1 MSEPGRNL
9 CGKVLPIIAGIE
21 GLTLTAQE
29 RELFSRLQPAGYILF
44 SRNIADYELARE
56 LTDELRAITTGPDV
70 PIIAIDQEG
79 GRVVRTADIFVK
91 HPSAAEL
98 AATGSSHLITQAA
111 LYNAQCLYTLGVNTN
126 FAPVLDI
133 GSPHANALPSRC
145 WGNDS
150 QSVTTHAGVWNRA
163 HLRAGIATCGK
174 HFPGMGAA
182 ECDPHYDLPLLHG
195 TKDSFLQG
203 AGIPFN
209 ALMPELPS
217 MMIAHLL
224 IPEIDETLPTSLS
237 PALVQGFLRNQLGYE
252 GVVFTDDLCMG
263 AIAGRYTPAESAA
276 LALCAGCDLPLICH
290 QVTEHLEAAAET
302 ISLLPK
308 PILSAAETRIERFRM
323 SLHTRP
329 PMPFIQWREYLSELR
344 AFNEQVPALCGATP
358 GSPVQ
363 DY

>member
-1 MSEPGRNL
+1 M
-9 CGKVLPIIAGIE
+9 LPVIAGIE
-21 GLTLTAQE
+21 GTVLTAQE
-29 RELFSRLQPAGYILF
+29 RELFTRLQPAGYILF
-44 SRNIADYELARE
+44 TRNIVDYELTRE
-56 LTDELRAITTGPDV
+56 LTDELRALTSGPDV

-79 GRVVRTADIFVK
+79 GRVVRTADIEVR

-111 LYNAQCLYTLGVNTN
+111 WYNAQCLYTLGVNTN

-133 GSPHANALPSRC
+133 GSERANALPSRC
-145 WGNDS
+145 WGYDS
-150 QSVTTHAGVWNRA
+150 QVVTTHGGVWNRA

-182 ECDPHYDLPLLHG
+182 ECDPHFDLPVLHG
-195 TKDSFLQG
+195 SCDSFLMG
-203 AGIPFN
+203 AAIPFN

-224 IPEIDETLPTSLS
+224 IPEIDPELPTSLS
-237 PALVQGFLRNQLGYE
+237 PALVQQFLRDRLGYD

-263 AIAGRYTPAESAA
+263 AIAKRYTPAESAA
-276 LALCAGCDLPLICH
+276 LALRAGCDLPLICH
-290 QVTEHLEAAAET
+290 DVCDHLAAAAES
-302 ISLLPK
+302 ILRLPQH
-308 PILSAAETRIERFRM
+308 ILQAAGARIERFRM
-323 SLHTRP
+323 GLHTRP
-329 PMPFIQWREYLSELR
+329 PMPFIQWREYLADLR
-344 AFNEQVPALCGATP
+344 AFNERVPALSGAAP

>member
-1 MSEPGRNL
+1 M
-9 CGKVLPIIAGIE
+9 LPIIAGIE
-21 GLTLTAQE
+21 GSVLTARE

-44 SRNIADYELARE
+44 TRNIVDYELTRE
-56 LTDELRAITTGPDV
+56 LTDELRALTTGPDAPV
-70 PIIAIDQEG
+70 IAIDQEG

-91 HPSAAEL
+91 LPSAAEL

-111 LYNAQCLYTLGVNTN
+111 WYNAQCLYTLGVNTN

-133 GSPHANALPSRC
+133 GSAHANALPSRC
-145 WGNDS
+145 WGFDS

-163 HLRAGIATCGK
+163 HVRAGIATCGK

-182 ECDPHYDLPLLHG
+182 ECDPHFDLPVLHG
-195 TKDSFLQG
+195 TRDSFLQD
-203 AGIPFN
+203 AAIPFN

-224 IPEIDETLPTSLS
+224 IPEIDSGLPTSLS
-237 PALVQGFLRNQLGYE
+237 PALVQGFLRDQLGYE

-263 AIAGRYTPAESAA
+263 AIAKRYSPAESAA
-276 LALCAGCDLPLICH
+276 LALLAGCDLPLICH
-290 QVTEHLEAAAET
+290 DACEHLEAAAEA
-302 ISLLPK
+302 ISRLPQAV
-308 PILSAAETRIERFRM
+308 LQAVEARVERFRM
-323 SLHTRP
+323 GLHTRP
-329 PMPFIQWREYLSELR
+329 PMPFIQWREYLADVRE
-344 AFNEQVPALCGATP
+344 FNSKVPAISNQMP